1 MEHDVIPL
9 GERHQPHNF
18 EYADEAERL
27 AAVVTDAKWLQSLAL
42 QLDNG
47 SYWRV
52 TGVSPATWE
61 QVVTAWVDIP
71 GKPTEFPPEAHTH
84 AIAEVVDL
92 QDELDAKEPSLGFTP
107 EDSANKSLNL
117 AADSTSDTKY
127 PSVKAVFDAIA
138 NAVTGLFDFKGST
151 DASVNPNYPAAL
163 KGDSYVV
170 SVAGKIGGVSGV
182 SVDIGDTFFANADN
196 AGGTQASVGT
206 SWTVLEHNL
215 AGALLASNNL
225 SDIANAATS
234 RANLGLGNV
243 DNTSDVNKPVSTAQ
257 ATADTAVQTAAATDA
272 TTKANAAQAAAIAAS
287 TPVAHIGSG
296 GAAHANAVAGG
307 AAGFMT
313 GTDKTKL
320 DAITGTNSGDETL
333 SALNNKLGIN
343 TTTVLQHGALGNGI
357 AVDDSGFAAALV
369 ATSNPVYVPKT
380 SSFYVLTALS
390 DANRERLYGPGI
402 VKVAGVEI
410 YISPFPS
417 SGSANQP
424 VVGQR
429 RITLAPP
436 AYFGAGAVGTG
447 MHYVD
452 SVRTG
457 GFGQYGNSLQSYR
470 VDAAVPAGQFDVG
483 DTSWVTMTNM
493 TGGQGFGRWAGA
505 NTPAA
510 NLGQT
515 YSSGGVIGD
524 EINVGNRW
532 ADFGLLTDYGTR
544 YTVGLQLVPDV
555 LPASDGVNT
564 KACTMTSGTPGV
576 VNLTAHGFTAYMGV
590 VFAANG
596 GTLPAAI
603 TAGNVYYVVASPTA
617 NTFGVSATIGGSTI
631 AFATSSTGS
640 PTVLPSYPGSFGA
653 AHGPSVWGHQWWVN
667 SLTRPNTLCAGGIDT
682 LAWGGSLATLAPQV
696 WAQLRGHWGVGIDFS
711 NCTFNTTVAMVL
723 GASHSIR
730 FGNASIAG
738 GGTGGFAMSTANA
751 NVGALYSNNYGVTNL
766 QWLDIGGAPA
776 LGFFGTYPVVRYAG
790 FGTPTNGAV
799 QASFDANTITLA
811 NLGKQVAY
819 MTNVL
824 KTYGLF
830 GN

>member
-71 GKPTEFPPEAHTH
+71 GKPTEFPPEVHTH

-107 EDSANKSLNL
+107 EDSANKSVNL
-117 AADSTSDTKY
+117 AADAASDVKY
-127 PSVKAVFDAIA
+127 PSAKAVFDAIA
-138 NAVTGLFDFKGST
+138 TAVTGLLDFKGPT
-151 DASVNPNYPAAL
+151 DASANPSYPAAL
-163 KGDSYVV
+163 KGDCYVV
-170 SVAGKIGGVSGV
+170 SVAGKIGGASGV
-182 SVDIGDTFFANADN
+182 NVDVGDTFFANADN

-225 SDIANAATS
+225 SDIANAVTS

-243 DNTSDVNKPVSTAQ
+243 DNTSDANKPVSTAQ

-272 TTKANAAQAAAIAAS
+272 TTKANAAQTAAIAAS

-296 GAAHANAVAGG
+296 GAAHADAVAGG
-307 AAGFMT
+307 ASGFFT
-313 GTDKTKL
+313 GAEKTKL
-320 DAITGTNSGDETL
+320 NTITGTNTGDETL
-333 SALNNKLGIN
+333 ASLNSKLGIN
-343 TTTVLQHGALGNGI
+343 TSTVLQAGAVGNGVT
-357 AVDDSGFAAALV
+357 VDDAAFATALASG
-369 ATSNPVYVPKT
+369 NPVYVPKT
-380 SSFYVLTALS
+380 SSFYVITTLTE
-390 DANRERLYGPGI
+390 ANRALLYGPGT

-410 YISPFPS
+410 YISPFAS
-417 SGSANQP
+417 NGSANQP

-429 RITLAPP
+429 RVALAPP
-436 AYFGAGAVGTG
+436 AYVGAGAVGTG
-447 MHYVD
+447 MRYFD
-452 SVRTG
+452 TVRTG
-457 GFGQYGNSLQSYR
+457 GYGQYGNLLSSYR

-483 DTSWVTMTNM
+483 DTSWVTMTNL

-505 NTPAA
+505 NTPAK

-515 YSSGGVIGD
+515 YTGGLVIGD

-532 ADFGLLTDYGTR
+532 GDFGLQTDYGAR
-544 YTVGLQLVPDV
+544 ATVGLQIVADV
-555 LPASDGVNT
+555 LPASDGVNV
-564 KACTMTSGTPGV
+564 KVCTMTSGTPGV

-590 VFAANG
+590 VFGTNG
-596 GTLPAAI
+596 GTIPAAL
-603 TAGNVYYVVASPTA
+603 TAGTLYYVTASPTA
-617 NTFGVSATIGGSTI
+617 NTFGVSATIGGSAI

-682 LAWGGSLATLAPQV
+682 LAWGGSLATLAPQA
-696 WAQLRGHWGVGIDFS
+696 WAQLRGYWGIGLDFS
-711 NCTFNTTVAMVL
+711 AATFTTSQAIKL
-723 GASHSIR
+723 AANHAIY
-730 FGNASIAG
+730 FGSASIAG

-751 NVGALYSNNYGVTNL
+751 NVGALYSNNFAVANL
-766 QWLDIGGAPA
+766 QWLDIAGAPA
-776 LGFFGTYPVVRYAG
+776 LGFFGTYPVTRYGG

-799 QASFDANTITLA
+799 QVSFDANTITLA
-811 NLGKQVAY
+811 NLAKQVAY
-819 MTNVL
+819 MTNVI